1 VQVRGAAAAALL
13 LFGVISG
20 LETRGQAP
28 VATQNTPQQNA
39 PEMSS
44 HDVPA
49 TFSTKV
55 NLVMVPVVVR
65 DAKGKAIGTL
75 QKEDFQLFDKG
86 KPQVITRF
94 AVEKAGEAVIP
105 AEVATD
111 DAALEK
117 SDAPALSAAPAPIA
131 QRFVLYLFDDVHLK
145 TQDLIQARDAADRHL
160 TETLD
165 ATTRAAIFTTSGQGN
180 LDFTD
185 DRVKLHEALMKLM
198 SRPSMLAAG
207 SECPDLSYYMA
218 DLIVN
223 KNDAQA
229 LQAAATEVLQTC
241 APPQTPPPPPTP
253 PSGTGAAAAAA
264 AQAAA
269 NALQQQA
276 QQALQTAQTVA
287 QSTASRVLGLGERDT
302 RLVLTVLEDAIR
314 RLLAA
319 PGDRNLIFV
328 SSGVFLTDDLR
339 QEETDIMDRAIRAN
353 VRISSLNARG
363 LYTVTPGGDASTP
376 SSAGGPEVA
385 TIKARYDRESAS
397 AEEDVLEELADATGG
412 RYFHNNNDLQAGF
425 GQVAA
430 APEFVYV
437 LGFSPQ
443 NLKLDGAYHKL
454 KVTLTNSHGL
464 DLQARRGYYAPK
476 HLADPAE
483 DAKREIKEAL
493 FSRDEMQDIPVELH
507 MQFFKSSDV
516 AAKIAVL
523 ARLNVRNLHFRKA
536 NGRNNDDVTVLA
548 GVFDRN
554 GNYITGLEKTV
565 ELRLLDATLE
575 KVSNSGITVRS
586 NFDVAPGSYVIRLV
600 VRDSEGQTMAA
611 RNGVVEI
618 P

>member
-1 VQVRGAAAAALL
+1 VQARGAAAALF
-13 LFGVISG
+13 LFGLLSG
-20 LETRGQAP
+20 LESRGQAP
-28 VATQNTPQQNA
+28 VTQNA
-39 PEMSS
+39 PGQNTAEMSS
-44 HDVPA
+44 HDAPA

-86 KPQVITRF
+86 KPQVITKF
-94 AVEKAGEAVIP
+94 SVEKAGEAVIP

-111 DAALEK
+111 DAALEE
-117 SDAPALSAAPAPIA
+117 SVAPASPAAPAAPIA
-131 QRFVLYLFDDVHLK
+131 QRFVIYLFDDVH
-145 TQDLIQARDAADRHL
+145 TNMPDLIQVRNAADRHL
-160 TETLD
+160 AESLD
-165 ATTRAAIFTTSGQGN
+165 ATTRAAIFTSSGQGMV
-180 LDFTD
+180 DFTD

-198 SRPSMLAAG
+198 SRSTIGARG
-207 SECPDLSYYMA
+207 SECPDISYYMA
-218 DLIVN
+218 DLIQN
-223 KNDAQA
+223 KNDPTA
-229 LQAAATEVLQTC
+229 LQAAAAEALDTC
-241 APPQTPPPPPTP
+241 LPPPPSSTP
-253 PSGTGAAAAAA
+253 AGVAQARQA
-264 AQAAA
+264 AQSF
-269 NALQQQA
+269 
-276 QQALQTAQTVA
+276 A
-287 QSTASRVLGLGERDT
+287 QSTASRVLELGERDT
-302 RLVLTVLEDAIR
+302 RLAFTVVENAIR
-314 RLLAA
+314 RLAAA
-319 PGDRNLIFV
+319 PGERSLILV
-328 SSGVFLTDDLR
+328 SSGFFLADDLR

-353 VRISSLNARG
+353 VRISTLNARG
-363 LYTVTPGGDASTP
+363 LYTVIPGGDASTP

-385 TIKARYDRESAS
+385 NIKARYDRESAT

-412 RYFHNNNDLQAGF
+412 RYFHNNNDLKAGF
-425 GQVAA
+425 AQVAA

-476 HLADPAE
+476 HLADPVE

-523 ARLNVRNLHFRKA
+523 ARLNVRSLRFRKA
-536 NGRNNDDVTVLA
+536 NGRNNDNVTVLA

-554 GNYITGLEKTV
+554 GNYITGIEKTV
-565 ELRLLDATLE
+565 ELRLQDATLE
-575 KVSNSGITVRS
+575 KVLNSGITVRS